1 LIKLLQKE
9 FAKMIEDA
17 VSDPIIKS
25 MMLLPGRGKKQI
37 YLVQVN
43 IYNVDHGG
51 LNTSTRIVQNLH
63 V

>member
-43 IYNVDHGG
+43 I
-51 LNTSTRIVQNLH
+51 
-63 V
+63 

>member
-25 MMLLPGRGKKQI
+25 MMLLPGRGKSQI
-37 YLVQVN
+37 FLAQVN
-43 IYNVDHGG
+43 I
-51 LNTSTRIVQNLH
+51 
-63 V
+63 